1 MSINCRFSSVGA
13 MSTMSSAYSNTEIIV
28 PSKLTPQLSL
38 SISGAESLMYEGRS
52 RSTRT
57 FAITI
62 VHVYIIKNIVYEMK
76 AGSLIDKSAEF
87 QTNRLMDI
95 KSAPLLVRLV
105 PGGRGT
111 L

>member
-1 MSINCRFSSVGA
+1 MKVLTIMINCKKLILIEK
-13 MSTMSSAYSNTEIIV
+13 NTHI
-28 PSKLTPQLSL
+28 
-38 SISGAESLMYEGRS
+38 YEGRF
-52 RSTRT
+52 RSNRT

-62 VHVYIIKNIVYEMK
+62 VHIWIIKNNIYEMK
-76 AGSLIDKSAEF
+76 AVSFIVKSAEF

-95 KSAPLLVRLV
+95 KSAQLLVRLV